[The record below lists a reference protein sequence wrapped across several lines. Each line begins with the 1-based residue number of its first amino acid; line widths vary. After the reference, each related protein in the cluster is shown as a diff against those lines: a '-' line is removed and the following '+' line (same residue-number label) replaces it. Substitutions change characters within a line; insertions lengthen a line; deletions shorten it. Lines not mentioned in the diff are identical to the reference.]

1 MPLSLTWFRA
11 PPSLALLVRLLIA
24 CIHSTREKQIIEH
37 PKSCYVIGR
46 SGTGVRAN
54 RLLALIPLLTPI
66 SRRKTTTMLFKMLLI
81 ERTFRLMAS
90 DLPRPRQIFVTK
102 SRMLAMKVQ
111 EYFAKLAGS
120 LAMASHSPADLTNL
134 PTAPRYQADLGLVDV
149 DDIEDWAD

>member
-1 MPLSLTWFRA
+1 
-11 PPSLALLVRLLIA
+11 
-24 CIHSTREKQIIEH
+24 
-37 PKSCYVIGR
+37 
-46 SGTGVRAN
+46 
-54 RLLALIPLLTPI
+54 
-66 SRRKTTTMLFKMLLI
+66 MLLI

-149 DDIEDWAD
+149 DDIEDWRTDLPAKYSELEEKHFPLFITFDGVSSSSFFNQGSHSYPL